1 MDLGISGRT
10 VFFTGASKGMGRVAA
25 TMLAEEGCK
34 VAVVARGKDAVDETV
49 EEIRATGGTAM
60 GVIADIAVL
69 DDVKRAVAEVRE
81 AFGAPLIVVGQT
93 KFVIPGDF
101 ADIDDTEHYVDSF
114 RTYTMSQLYL
124 LKEVLP
130 AMQQA
135 RWGRYVHIGSATA
148 KEPVGLIHHAIR
160 ERNPA
165 LHHRAA
171 QDGGGRVREIWHHG
185 QHGRPRLD
193 PDRQRRGVHLQEP
206 RARQRRGP
214 PQVGGGDL
222 QGPCGAHGQAGGD
235 RLADRLPL
243 LGPRWLHDRRLDRS
257 RRWGAPLRFLKP
269 HRLTRLSSSQSHLD
283 RPLART
289 WRPPREPPELDR
301 SLRSAASIR
310 RASEE

>member
-148 KEPVGLIHHAIR
+148 KEPVGLIHHAIANATR
-160 ERNPA
+160 PSTIGLLKTVADEYAKYGITVNTVAPGWILTDNVVEYTSKNLGLDSDEDRHRWAAETFKVPA
-165 LHHRAA
+165 GRMGKPEEIASLIVYLCSDLAGYMTGDWIEV
-171 QDGGGRVREIWHHG
+171 DGG
-185 QHGRPRLD
+185 
-193 PDRQRRGVHLQEP
+193 VH
-206 RARQRRGP
+206 
-214 PQVGGGDL
+214 
-222 QGPCGAHGQAGGD
+222 
-235 RLADRLPL
+235 
-243 LGPRWLHDRRLDRS
+243 
-257 RRWGAPLRFLKP
+257 
-269 HRLTRLSSSQSHLD
+269 
-283 RPLART
+283 
-289 WRPPREPPELDR
+289 
-301 SLRSAASIR
+301 RSAF
-310 RASEE
+310 